1 MAADFDLIV
10 AGAGPAGSAMARFAA
25 RQGLSVLLLDRA
37 RFPREKPCGDTVS
50 SAAIA
55 LLDELGVL
63 PDLLNVPHVPV
74 SRISYFA
81 PDGEAV
87 TVPLPRVE
95 RAAPMAS
102 LVCRRVL
109 LDDVL
114 LAAARQEAEVHDW
127 TRVTEVLTDQGR
139 ACGVRVDAGGG
150 RERAYTCRLLA
161 GADGARS
168 LVARAMGAPAPPR
181 RFTLAARA
189 YYRSVLGM
197 QGCLEVHFLHET
209 LPGFLWI
216 SPTESGLT
224 NVGLAV
230 PLEDAR
236 AKRLRP
242 RRALAAALA
251 SERLRERFE
260 FAEAAGPAEVCLL
273 PVGDPQREI
282 HGEGY
287 LLLGDAA
294 GLVNPCSAEG
304 VANALLSAKVAAEV
318 AARACASGDL
328 SADGLGAYPYRLWK
342 ELAPGLRMAGR
353 LLALRTPR
361 AIGSL
366 VRSAA
371 RRPHNAA
378 WISGIL
384 LGSALPTEETEQF
397 LSYLD
402 FFSRG

>member
-1 MAADFDLIV
+1 MDADYDLIV
-10 AGAGPAGSAMARFAA
+10 AGAGPAGSALARFAGRA
-25 RQGLSVLLLDRA
+25 GLSVLLLDQA
-37 RFPREKPCGDTVS
+37 RFPREKPCGDTIS
-50 SAAIA
+50 SASLA

-63 PDLLNVPHVPV
+63 PELLRVPHVPV

-81 PDGEAV
+81 PDGESV

-95 RAAPMAS
+95 RAAPTAS

-114 LAAARQEAEVHDW
+114 LTAAREVAEVRDW
-127 TRVTEVLTDQGR
+127 TRVTHVLVEDGR

-150 RERAYTCRLLA
+150 RERTITCRLLA

-168 LVARAMGAPAPPR
+168 RVARDMGAPRTPR
-181 RFTLAARA
+181 IRTLAARA

-224 NVGLAV
+224 NVGLAA
-230 PLEDAR
+230 PLDDAIR
-236 AKRLRP
+236 NRLKP

-251 SERLRERFE
+251 SDRLRERFE
-260 FAEAAGPAEVCLL
+260 FAEAAGPAEVSLL
-273 PVGDPQREI
+273 PVGSPLREI
-282 HGEGY
+282 HGPGW
-287 LLLGDAA
+287 LLVGDAA

-318 AARACASGDL
+318 AARACAAGDF
-328 SADGLGAYPYRLWK
+328 SADALGAYPYRLWK

-353 LLALRTPR
+353 LLALRTPK

-384 LGSALPTEETEQF
+384 LGSALPTEETEQL